1 MPHPSADAA
10 VLLASAPSPQHSACT
25 AATDEHFRT
34 LADSAPVILW
44 VTEANGYCSFLSAG
58 WYALTG
64 QKLEQSLG
72 LGWTEAVHP
81 DDRAEACTAFLQAQ
95 SSQSGY
101 GLEHRLMRADGSWIW
116 VIDAG
121 QPRYSPTGVYL
132 GHVGSVTDIHARRV
146 AEDALRRSEARYRK
160 LLGSIDQGFC
170 VIEMIFDANAR
181 ATDYRF
187 IEVNDMFRRQTGLAN
202 AVGRT
207 ALELMPSVGKHW
219 FEFYGQVAMTQRS
232 NRFTQGSEALG
243 RWFDV
248 YATPIGDPEERQ
260 VALFFN
266 DISERKQAEMAS
278 VQTSQRKD
286 EFLATLAH
294 ELRNPLAPIR
304 STLEAM
310 RRKGCTAP
318 GLERERS
325 MIERHINHLTRLT
338 DDLLDVG
345 RITSDKLE
353 LRMQSVVLAD
363 VLHNAA
369 ESLRAE
375 TGSDND
381 TLQVQLP
388 SEPVY
393 LHGDPVRLTQIIIN
407 LLNNAAKYSPPGSKI
422 SLAATLDARDVVIQ
436 VTDQGKGISA
446 ANLPRVFDMF
456 FQAERGLERS
466 RGGLGIGLSL
476 VRRLTEM
483 HGGKVTV
490 ASAGEG
496 LGSTFTVRLPVSCA
510 PPVMTMACGA
520 SPADSIRTSQ
530 PGQRA
535 VQHVLVVDDNRDA
548 ADTLAEV
555 LEMMGFRT
563 DTAYDGLEGC
573 EKAERL
579 RPDAVVLDIGMPR
592 LDGYQACRQLRSEA
606 WGHDMLVLAVSGWGQ
621 KEDFERS
628 QEAGF
633 DAHLVKPV
641 MPSDLIEKLEELSA
655 ARALRAPNA
664 A

>member
-1 MPHPSADAA
+1 MPHQPADAA
-10 VLLASAPSPQHSACT
+10 AVAASAHIRHQPACT
-25 AATDEHFRT
+25 VAADDHFRT
-34 LADSAPVILW
+34 LADNAPTILW

-64 QKLEQSLG
+64 QTHEQSLG

-95 SSQSGY
+95 SSRAGF

-116 VIDAG
+116 VMDAG
-121 QPRYSPTGVYL
+121 QPRYSPTGQYL
-132 GHVGSVTDIHARRV
+132 GHVGSVTDIHARRL

-170 VIEMIFDANAR
+170 VIQMLFDANAR

-187 IEVNDMFRRQTGLAN
+187 IEVNDMFKRQTGLTD

-219 FEFYGQVAMTQRS
+219 FEFYGQVALTQRS
-232 NRFTQGSEALG
+232 NRFTQGSETLG

-248 YATPIGDPEERQ
+248 YATPIGDAEEQQ
-260 VALFFN
+260 VALFLN
-266 DISERKQAEMAS
+266 DISERKRAELALL
-278 VQTSQRKD
+278 QTGQRKD

-304 STLEAM
+304 NTLEAM

-318 GLERERS
+318 ELDRERG

-353 LRMQSVVLAD
+353 LRMQRVSLAEI
-363 VLHNAA
+363 LHNAA
-369 ESLRAE
+369 ESIRAE
-375 TGSDND
+375 TDSGKYL
-381 TLQVQLP
+381 LQVQFP
-388 SEPVY
+388 KEPVH
-393 LHGDPVRLTQIIIN
+393 LLGDPVRLTQIVMN
-407 LLNNAAKYSPPGSKI
+407 LLDNAAKYSPGGSRI
-422 SLAATLDARDVVIQ
+422 CLTATLEVKEVVIK
-436 VTDQGKGISA
+436 VSDQGQGISA

-483 HGGKVTV
+483 HGGSVAV

-496 LGSTFTVRLPVSCA
+496 MGSTFTVRLPVSC
-510 PPVMTMACGA
+510 PPVAAACGLEPVDA
-520 SPADSIRTSQ
+520 TPTSQ
-530 PGQRA
+530 LRQSA
-535 VQHVLVVDDNRDA
+535 VQHILVVDDNRDA

-555 LEMMGFRT
+555 LEMMDFRT
-563 DTAYDGLEGC
+563 DTAYDGQEGC

-579 RPDAVVLDIGMPR
+579 RPDVVVFDIGMPR
-592 LDGYQACRQLRSEA
+592 LDGYQACRQLRSHA
-606 WGHDMLVLAVSGWGQ
+606 WGKDMLVLAVSGWGQ
-621 KEDFERS
+621 QEDLKRS
-628 QEAGF
+628 QDAGF

-641 MPSDLIEKLEELSA
+641 MPSDLISKIDELHA
-655 ARALRAPNA
+655 ARARRARTHA
-664 A
+664 

>member
-1 MPHPSADAA
+1 MPHQPADAA
-10 VLLASAPSPQHSACT
+10 ALVASAHTPHQPACT
-25 AATDEHFRT
+25 AAADDDFRS
-34 LADSAPVILW
+34 LANSAPIILW

-58 WYALTG
+58 WHALTG

-95 SSQSGY
+95 SSRSGY
-101 GLEHRLMRADGSWIW
+101 GLEHRLLRADGSWIW

-121 QPRYSPTGVYL
+121 QPRYSPTGYYL
-132 GHVGSVTDIHARRV
+132 GHVGSVTDIHARRL

-170 VIEMIFDANAR
+170 VIQMLFDANAR

-187 IEVNDMFRRQTGLAN
+187 IEVNDMFKRQTGLAD

-219 FEFYGQVAMTQRS
+219 FEFYGQVALTQRS

-266 DISERKQAEMAS
+266 DISERKRAEIALL
-278 VQTSQRKD
+278 QNGKRKD

-310 RRKGCTAP
+310 RRKASAAP
-318 GLERERS
+318 ALDRERG
-325 MIERHINHLTRLT
+325 MIERHFNHLTRLT

-353 LRMQSVVLAD
+353 LRMQRVSLAEVLQD
-363 VLHNAA
+363 AA
-369 ESLRAE
+369 ESIRAE
-375 TGSDND
+375 TDSGNCV
-381 TLQVQLP
+381 LQMQLP
-388 SEPVY
+388 QEPVY
-393 LHGDPVRLTQIIIN
+393 LQGDPVRLTQIVMN
-407 LLNNAAKYSPPGSKI
+407 LLKNAVKYSPPGSRI
-422 SLAATLDARDVVIQ
+422 SLAATLEAPEVVIQ
-436 VTDQGKGISA
+436 VSDQGKGIST
-446 ANLPRVFDMF
+446 ANLPRVFEMF

-476 VRRLTEM
+476 VQRLTEM
-483 HGGKVTV
+483 HGGRVEV

-496 LGSTFTVRLPVSCA
+496 MGSTFTVRLPVSCPLVLA
-510 PPVMTMACGA
+510 AHGSTPV
-520 SPADSIRTSQ
+520 DSIQTNQ
-530 PGQRA
+530 PRQGV

-548 ADTLAEV
+548 ANTLAEV

-579 RPDAVVLDIGMPR
+579 RPDVVVFDIGMPR
-592 LDGYQACRQLRSEA
+592 LDGYQACRQLRSQA
-606 WGHDMLVLAVSGWGQ
+606 WGRDMLVLAVSGWGQ
-621 KEDFERS
+621 KEDLKRS
-628 QEAGF
+628 LDAGF

-641 MPSDLIEKLEELSA
+641 MLGDLIEKIEELSA
-655 ARALRAPNA
+655 ARARRAQTQA
-664 A
+664 